1 MPASK
6 NRGPPK
12 KMRISLIATIKK
24 NYVHAAKVAAE
35 RHLLNWV
42 MDLCLDEM
50 HVVILE
56 GTVIRCDKFLKA
68 KRWLFDSIGR
78 EMAER
83 I

>member
-1 MPASK
+1 M
-6 NRGPPK
+6 PPK
-12 KMRISLIATIKK
+12 KMRLSLIATIKK
-24 NYVHAAKVAAE
+24 NYVHTAKIAVE
-35 RHLLNWV
+35 RHRLEWV
-42 MDLCLDEM
+42 MDLCLDEL

-56 GTVIRCDKFLKA
+56 GTVIRCHNFLKA